1 MMNSNYYVG
10 MEGVLVGF
18 NVWPML
24 LVFGIIVMIIVGKF
38 QYNMVDGRVHR
49 RYNEKFLQVVATFLS
64 VIVEFSM
71 IVEMGQG
78 AALKIESFLGAM
90 MGFTIVGALMI
101 VIYWG
106 IGETLGRNVKNK
118 LKAYS

>member
-1 MMNSNYYVG
+1 MMNNNYYVG
-10 MEGVLVGF
+10 TNGVLVGF

-24 LVFGIIVMIIVGKF
+24 LVLGIIVMVVVGKF

-49 RYNEKFLQVVATFLS
+49 RYNEKFLQIVAATLS

-71 IVEMGQG
+71 IAEMGQG

-90 MGFTIVGALMI
+90 MGFTIVGVLMI

-106 IGETLGRNVKNK
+106 IGETIGRNVKNK

>member
-1 MMNSNYYVG
+1 MMNNNYYVG
-10 MEGVLVGF
+10 INGVLVGF

-24 LVFGIIVMIIVGKF
+24 LVLGIIVMVIVGKF
-38 QYNMVDGRVHR
+38 QYNMVDGRVHK
-49 RYNEKFLQVVATFLS
+49 RYNEKFLQIVATFLS
-64 VIVEFSM
+64 VIVEFFM

-106 IGETLGRNVKNK
+106 IGETVGRNVKNR
-118 LKAYS
+118 LRACS

>member
-49 RYNEKFLQVVATFLS
+49 RYNERFLQLIATVLS

-101 VIYWG
+101 VVYWG
-106 IGETLGRNVKNK
+106 IGETVGKNVKNK
-118 LKAYS
+118 LKTYS

>member
-24 LVFGIIVMIIVGKF
+24 LVFGIIVMIVVGKF
-38 QYNMVDGRVHR
+38 QYNMVEGRVHK
-49 RYNEKFLQVVATFLS
+49 RYNEKFLHLIATVLS
-64 VIVEFSM
+64 VIVEFSI

-101 VIYWG
+101 VVYWG
-106 IGETLGRNVKNK
+106 IGETVGKNVKNK
-118 LKAYS
+118 LKTYS

>member
-1 MMNSNYYVG
+1 

-18 NVWPML
+18 NVWPVL
-24 LVFGIIVMIIVGKF
+24 LVLGIIVMIIVGKF

-49 RYNEKFLQVVATFLS
+49 RYNERFLQVVATFLS

-101 VIYWG
+101 VVYWG
-106 IGETLGRNVKNK
+106 IGETVGKNVKNK
-118 LKAYS
+118 LKTYS